1 MSRTVK
7 HWLTRC
13 ASAALSAAMFTAGP
27 SACTSHAASDHASIW
42 VSAPAALADR
52 AIVVKVTGLAGGQRV
67 SVTAQTADAAG
78 RIWRSQAT
86 FTASPDGEVDLATDA
101 PSSGSYRGAQAMG
114 LFWSMDTI
122 AGEYSNEYFTA
133 AQPQSRAGFL
143 VRLTVTSG
151 GRRLAARTI
160 SRDYV
165 APGETASVLSRP
177 ADKVSGVLFTP
188 PPGTPRHPAVLVFG
202 GAEGGMSQ
210 TFTAALLA
218 AHGYPALTVAYFAW
232 PGLPFELLRI
242 PLEYFTVAG
251 RILARQPGTDPAH
264 ILVMGYSRGTE
275 AALLLADNFPQLFHG
290 AIVYSPSSE
299 VNPAQTGGQWDYTQ
313 PAWTLDGQG
322 VVTGPP
328 IPVAGIS
335 GPVLAF
341 AGSDDAIWGSGASA
355 DQIDAGLAG
364 SHYLHQAVIY
374 PDAGHGVGT
383 FPYEPIGSQA
393 LEAVGGTRAGDVAAQ
408 RDSWAKVLAL
418 LARLGD

>member
-1 MSRTVK
+1 MLAVGLSA
-7 HWLTRC
+7 C
-13 ASAALSAAMFTAGP
+13 AS
-27 SACTSHAASDHASIW
+27 HATSDHASIW

-67 SVTAQTADAAG
+67 TVIAQTTDAAR
-78 RIWRSQAT
+78 RIWGSGAT
-86 FTASPDGEVDLATDA
+86 FTASPDGEVNLATDA
-101 PSSGSYRGAQAMG
+101 PDSGSYRGASAMG

-122 AGEYSNEYFTA
+122 GSEDSNQYFTA

-143 VRLTVTSG
+143 VRLTVTSD
-151 GRRLAARTI
+151 GRELATRTI
-160 SRDYV
+160 SREYV
-165 APGETASVLSRP
+165 APGETASVLSLQT
-177 ADKVSGVLFTP
+177 DKVSGVLFTP

-218 AHGYPALTVAYFAW
+218 AHGYPALTVAYFHS
-232 PGLPFELLRI
+232 PGLPSNLQRI

-251 RILARQPGTDPAH
+251 QILARQPGTDPAH
-264 ILVMGYSRGTE
+264 ILVMGYSRGSE

-290 AIVYSPSSE
+290 AIVYAPSSE
-299 VNPAQTGGQWDYTQ
+299 VNPAQVGGQWDYTQ

-322 VVTGPP
+322 VVTGR
-328 IPVAGIS
+328 PVPVSGIS

-341 AGSDDAIWGSGASA
+341 AGSDDAIWGSGTSA
-355 DQIDAGLAG
+355 NQIDAELAG
-364 SHYLHQAVIY
+364 SRYPHQAVIY

-383 FPYEPIGSQA
+383 FPYQPIGSQA
-393 LEAVGGTRAGDVAAQ
+393 LQAVGGTRPGDVAAQ
-408 RDSWAKVLAL
+408 RDSWAKVLGL